1 MDKKLKKIN
10 IKKAEWNR
18 KIAEVD
24 ERLEEINDEKNK
36 ILKKAEEEAKK
47 IIEKSNKKIES
58 ILEELESMKLREV
71 KLHEI
76 SDVKHNIRETKKEAH
91 IEETFISKNEDIK
104 VGDTVFIQNYGC
116 NGIVL
121 KEMKND
127 KYSVQMGN
135 ATITVDKSNLR
146 KNSKTQDNIK
156 NEFVTS
162 KKSSITVPTKSVK
175 MSLDLR
181 GERYEDAAILIDKYL
196 DDAIF
201 AGFKQVSIIHGFG
214 TGVIRELVQK
224 TLKNNKNVESFRY
237 GGNGEGGLGATIVTF
252 KD

>member
-1 MDKKLKKIN
+1 
-10 IKKAEWNR
+10 
-18 KIAEVD
+18 
-24 ERLEEINDEKNK
+24 
-36 ILKKAEEEAKK
+36 
-47 IIEKSNKKIES
+47 
-58 ILEELESMKLREV
+58 
-71 KLHEI
+71 
-76 SDVKHNIRETKKEAH
+76 
-91 IEETFISKNEDIK
+91 
-104 VGDTVFIQNYGC
+104 
-116 NGIVL
+116 
-121 KEMKND
+121 
-127 KYSVQMGN
+127 
-135 ATITVDKSNLR
+135 
-146 KNSKTQDNIK
+146 
-156 NEFVTS
+156 
-162 KKSSITVPTKSVK
+162 